1 LLKLNSGSKSQIKTI
16 KSIIK
21 NVLKYCINEGDQL
34 LKQFIED
41 IVREELLHK
50 SIKTVKGFYESS
62 SNTVK
67 EYFKTED
74 KVINEINPFL
84 FVFLVNCFI
93 ELAPSYLL
101 SDSAISVS
109 TLIPNLI
116 NISLYSVL
124 HF

>member
-1 LLKLNSGSKSQIKTI
+1 
-16 KSIIK
+16 
-21 NVLKYCINEGDQL
+21 
-34 LKQFIED
+34 
-41 IVREELLHK
+41 
-50 SIKTVKGFYESS
+50 
-62 SNTVK
+62 
-67 EYFKTED
+67 
-74 KVINEINPFL
+74 
-84 FVFLVNCFI
+84 VNCFI